1 MNLQNI
7 KKNITTETKKC
18 SKREK
23 GKKEG
28 KERKKNI
35 KLAMKLW
42 RKVSGLVKDQNSI
55 WIASLSR
62 RTALRN
68 PDIEAAVIKA
78 TSHDEFSMNM
88 KNVDRVFRWLR
99 LSSTNLK
106 PLIWAISIRSEK
118 TKSWVVAIKVLILMH
133 GLYSTR
139 LPCVQRI
146 GRLTFDL
153 SNFEDGHSRNMEMD
167 GINAFIRAYF
177 TFLDQKSYFLFM
189 EMEEKRTMMK
199 LNKKMVLQNIEDEE
213 KDNFSLV
220 QDLVLIEKLQTLL
233 DMLLDI
239 RPLSDSAIAPLVLE
253 AMDCV
258 MTEIFDVYNRIRL
271 GIDRVLSKIH
281 SAGKVEATMAFR
293 IMKNANIQAAELSL
307 YFEFNREIGVRN
319 AEMCP
324 IVDQI
329 PSEEIKE
336 LEEFINGVSDKS
348 EKIVEMD
355 QSMEKIQEPESKLKT
370 IITDRWE
377 TFDEEH
383 GGALVKFTPPI
394 NPFEDYS
401 EFTSSTNIVPVEPQ
415 DFPDL
420 ISFT

>member
-1 MNLQNI
+1 M
-7 KKNITTETKKC
+7 
-18 SKREK
+18 R
-23 GKKEG
+23 
-28 KERKKNI
+28 
-35 KLAMKLW
+35 LW
-42 RKVSGLVKDQNSI
+42 RKVSGLLKDQNSV

-106 PLIWAISIRSEK
+106 PLIWAISIRTEK

-153 SNFEDGHSRNMEMD
+153 SNFEDGHSRNIEMQ

-177 TFLDQKSYFLFM
+177 MFLDQKSYFLFM
-189 EMEEKRTMMK
+189 EMEEKRSMVK
-199 LNKKMVLQNIEDEE
+199 LNKNMVMQNLENEE
-213 KDNFSLV
+213 KENYSMA
-220 QDLVLIEKLQTLL
+220 QDLVLLEKLQTLL
-233 DMLLDI
+233 DMLLEI
-239 RPLSDSAIAPLVLE
+239 RPLSDSTIVPLILE

-258 MTEIFDVYNRIRL
+258 VTEIFDVYSRIRL
-271 GIDRVLSKIH
+271 GIARVLSRINVI
-281 SAGKVEATMAFR
+281 GKVEATLALK
-293 IMKNANIQAAELSL
+293 IMKKANIQAVELSL
-307 YFEFNREIGVRN
+307 YFEFNRDIGVRN
-319 AEMCP
+319 AEICP

-329 PSEEIKE
+329 PNEEIKE
-336 LEEFINGVSDKS
+336 LEEIIKGASDTS
-348 EKIVEMD
+348 EKIDETNQD
-355 QSMEKIQEPESKLKT
+355 IGIYEKMESETKLKT
-370 IITDRWE
+370 IITNRWE

-383 GGALVKFTPPI
+383 GGDDSSAIVKFTSRI
-394 NPFEDYS
+394 NPFADYS
-401 EFTSSTNIVPVEPQ
+401 ELTSSTNNVIVKPQ
-415 DFPDL
+415 ELPDL

>member
-1 MNLQNI
+1 M
-7 KKNITTETKKC
+7 
-18 SKREK
+18 R
-23 GKKEG
+23 
-28 KERKKNI
+28 
-35 KLAMKLW
+35 LW
-42 RKVSGLVKDQNSI
+42 RKVSGLLKDQNSV

-106 PLIWAISIRSEK
+106 PLIWAISIRTEK

-153 SNFEDGHSRNMEMD
+153 SNFEDGHSRNIEMQ

-177 TFLDQKSYFLFM
+177 MFLDQKSYFLFM
-189 EMEEKRTMMK
+189 EMEEKRSMVK
-199 LNKKMVLQNIEDEE
+199 LNKNMVMQNLENEE
-213 KDNFSLV
+213 KENYSMA
-220 QDLVLIEKLQTLL
+220 QDLVLLEKLQTLL
-233 DMLLDI
+233 DMLLEI
-239 RPLSDSAIAPLVLE
+239 RPLSDSTIVPLILE

-258 MTEIFDVYNRIRL
+258 VTEIFDVYSRIRL
-271 GIDRVLSKIH
+271 GIARVLSRINVI
-281 SAGKVEATMAFR
+281 GKVEATLALK
-293 IMKNANIQAAELSL
+293 IMKKANIQAVELSL
-307 YFEFNREIGVRN
+307 YFEFNRDIGVRN
-319 AEMCP
+319 AEICP

-329 PSEEIKE
+329 PNEEIKE
-336 LEEFINGVSDKS
+336 LEEIIKGASDTS
-348 EKIVEMD
+348 EKIDETNQDIVIYEK
-355 QSMEKIQEPESKLKT
+355 MESETKLKT
-370 IITDRWE
+370 IITNRWE

-383 GGALVKFTPPI
+383 GGDDSSAIVKFTSRI
-394 NPFEDYS
+394 NPFADYS
-401 EFTSSTNIVPVEPQ
+401 ELTNSTNNAHVKPQ
-415 DFPDL
+415 ELPDL

>member
-1 MNLQNI
+1 M
-7 KKNITTETKKC
+7 
-18 SKREK
+18 R
-23 GKKEG
+23 
-28 KERKKNI
+28 
-35 KLAMKLW
+35 LW
-42 RKVSGLVKDQNSI
+42 RKVSGLLKDQNSV

-106 PLIWAISIRSEK
+106 PLIWAISIRTEK

-153 SNFEDGHSRNMEMD
+153 SNFEDGHSRNIEMQ
-167 GINAFIRAYF
+167 GINEFIRAYF
-177 TFLDQKSYFLFM
+177 MFLDQKSYFLFM
-189 EMEEKRTMMK
+189 EMEEKRSMVK
-199 LNKKMVLQNIEDEE
+199 LNKNMVMQNLENEE
-213 KDNFSLV
+213 KENYSMA
-220 QDLVLIEKLQTLL
+220 QDLVLLEKLQTLL
-233 DMLLDI
+233 DMLLEI
-239 RPLSDSAIAPLVLE
+239 RPLSDSSIVPLILE

-258 MTEIFDVYNRIRL
+258 VTEIFDVYSRIRL
-271 GIDRVLSKIH
+271 GIARVLSRINVI
-281 SAGKVEATMAFR
+281 GKVEATLALK
-293 IMKNANIQAAELSL
+293 IIKKANIQAVELSL
-307 YFEFNREIGVRN
+307 YFEFNRDIGVRN
-319 AEMCP
+319 AEICP

-329 PSEEIKE
+329 PNEEIKE
-336 LEEFINGVSDKS
+336 LEEIIKGASDTS
-348 EKIVEMD
+348 EKIDEINQDIVIYEK
-355 QSMEKIQEPESKLKT
+355 MESETKLKT
-370 IITDRWE
+370 IITNRWE

-383 GGALVKFTPPI
+383 GGDDSSAIVKFTSRI
-394 NPFEDYS
+394 NPFADYS
-401 EFTSSTNIVPVEPQ
+401 ELTSSTNNVPVKPQ
-415 DFPDL
+415 ELPDL

>member
-1 MNLQNI
+1 M
-7 KKNITTETKKC
+7 
-18 SKREK
+18 R
-23 GKKEG
+23 
-28 KERKKNI
+28 
-35 KLAMKLW
+35 LW
-42 RKVSGLVKDQNSI
+42 RKVSGLLKDQNSV

-106 PLIWAISIRSEK
+106 PLIWAISIRTEK

-153 SNFEDGHSRNMEMD
+153 SNFEDGHSRNIEMQ

-177 TFLDQKSYFLFM
+177 MFLDQKSYFLFM
-189 EMEEKRTMMK
+189 EMEEKRSMVK
-199 LNKKMVLQNIEDEE
+199 LNKNMVMQNLENEE
-213 KDNFSLV
+213 KENYSMA
-220 QDLVLIEKLQTLL
+220 QDLVLLKKLQTLL
-233 DMLLDI
+233 DMLLEI
-239 RPLSDSAIAPLVLE
+239 RPLSDSTIVPLILE

-258 MTEIFDVYNRIRL
+258 VTEIFDVYSRIRL
-271 GIDRVLSKIH
+271 GIARVLSRINVI
-281 SAGKVEATMAFR
+281 GKVEATLALK
-293 IMKNANIQAAELSL
+293 IMKKANIQAVELSL
-307 YFEFNREIGVRN
+307 YFEFNRDIGVRN
-319 AEMCP
+319 AEICP

-329 PSEEIKE
+329 PNEEIKE
-336 LEEFINGVSDKS
+336 LEEIIKGASDTS
-348 EKIVEMD
+348 EKIDETNQDIVIYEK
-355 QSMEKIQEPESKLKT
+355 MESETKLKT
-370 IITDRWE
+370 IITNRWE

-383 GGALVKFTPPI
+383 GGDDSSAIVKFTSRI
-394 NPFEDYS
+394 NPFADYS
-401 EFTSSTNIVPVEPQ
+401 ELTSSTNNVHVKPQ
-415 DFPDL
+415 ELPDL

>member
-1 MNLQNI
+1 M
-7 KKNITTETKKC
+7 
-18 SKREK
+18 RV
-23 GKKEG
+23 
-28 KERKKNI
+28 
-35 KLAMKLW
+35 W
-42 RKVSGLVKDQNSI
+42 RKVSGLLKDHNSI

-106 PLIWAISIRSEK
+106 PLIWAISNRTEK

-153 SNFEDGHSRNMEMD
+153 SNFEDGHSRNREMQ
-167 GINAFIRAYF
+167 GINAFIRTYF
-177 TFLDQKSYFLFM
+177 TFLDKKSYFLFM
-189 EMEEKRTMMK
+189 ELEEKRSMVK
-199 LNKKMVLQNIEDEE
+199 LNKNMMVVQNLENEE
-213 KDNFSLV
+213 KENYSMV
-220 QDLVLIEKLQTLL
+220 QDLVLVEKLQTLL

-239 RPLSDSAIAPLVLE
+239 RPLSNSSIVPLVLE

-258 MTEIFDVYNRIRL
+258 MTEIFDVYSRIRL
-271 GIDRVLSKIH
+271 GIARVLSRIN
-281 SAGKVEATMAFR
+281 SVGKAEAIMALK
-293 IMKNANIQAAELSL
+293 IMKKANIQGEELSL
-307 YFEFNREIGVRN
+307 YFEFNKDIGVRN
-319 AEMCP
+319 AKICP

-329 PSEEIKE
+329 SNEEIKQ
-336 LEEFINGVSDKS
+336 LEEIINGVSNKS
-348 EKIVEMD
+348 KKIDEIDQAIVIYEKKD
-355 QSMEKIQEPESKLKT
+355 SESKLKT

-383 GGALVKFTPPI
+383 VAAIVKFTPRI
-394 NPFEDYS
+394 NPFADYL
-401 EFTSSTNIVPVEPQ
+401 EPTSSTNNVPIKPQ
-415 DFPDL
+415 ELPDL

>member
-1 MNLQNI
+1 M
-7 KKNITTETKKC
+7 
-18 SKREK
+18 R
-23 GKKEG
+23 
-28 KERKKNI
+28 
-35 KLAMKLW
+35 LW
-42 RKVSGLVKDQNSI
+42 RKVSGLLKDQNSV
-55 WIASLSR
+55 WISSLSR

-106 PLIWAISIRSEK
+106 PLIWAISIRTEK

-153 SNFEDGHSRNMEMD
+153 SNFEDGHSRNIEMQ

-177 TFLDQKSYFLFM
+177 MFLDQKSYFLFM
-189 EMEEKRTMMK
+189 EMEEKRSMVK
-199 LNKKMVLQNIEDEE
+199 LNKNMVMQNLENEE
-213 KDNFSLV
+213 KENYSMA
-220 QDLVLIEKLQTLL
+220 QDLDLLEKLQTLL
-233 DMLLDI
+233 DMLLEI
-239 RPLSDSAIAPLVLE
+239 RPLSDSTIVPLILE

-258 MTEIFDVYNRIRL
+258 VTEIFDVYSRIRL
-271 GIDRVLSKIH
+271 GIARVLSRINVI
-281 SAGKVEATMAFR
+281 GKVEATLALK
-293 IMKNANIQAAELSL
+293 IMKKANIQAVELSL
-307 YFEFNREIGVRN
+307 YFEFNRDIGVRN
-319 AEMCP
+319 AEICP

-329 PSEEIKE
+329 PNEEIKE
-336 LEEFINGVSDKS
+336 LEEIIKGASVTS
-348 EKIVEMD
+348 EKIDETNQDIVIYEK
-355 QSMEKIQEPESKLKT
+355 MESETKLKT
-370 IITDRWE
+370 IITNRWE

-383 GGALVKFTPPI
+383 GGDDSSAIVKFTSRI
-394 NPFEDYS
+394 NPFADYS
-401 EFTSSTNIVPVEPQ
+401 ELTSSTNNVPVKPQ
-415 DFPDL
+415 ELPDL

>member
-1 MNLQNI
+1 M
-7 KKNITTETKKC
+7 
-18 SKREK
+18 R
-23 GKKEG
+23 
-28 KERKKNI
+28 
-35 KLAMKLW
+35 LW
-42 RKVSGLVKDQNSI
+42 RKVSGLLKDQNSV
-55 WIASLSR
+55 WISSLSR

-106 PLIWAISIRSEK
+106 PLIWAISVRTEK

-153 SNFEDGHSRNMEMD
+153 SNFEDGHSRNIEMQ

-177 TFLDQKSYFLFM
+177 MFLDQKSYFLYI
-189 EMEEKRTMMK
+189 EMEEKRSMVK
-199 LNKKMVLQNIEDEE
+199 LNKNMVVQNLENEE
-213 KDNFSLV
+213 KENYSMA
-220 QDLVLIEKLQTLL
+220 QDLVLLEKLQTLL
-233 DMLLDI
+233 DMLLNI
-239 RPLSDSAIAPLVLE
+239 RPLSYSTIVPLILE

-258 MTEIFDVYNRIRL
+258 VTEIFDVYSRIRL
-271 GIDRVLSKIH
+271 GIARVLSRINVI
-281 SAGKVEATMAFR
+281 GKVEATLALK
-293 IMKNANIQAAELSL
+293 IMKKANIQGVELSQ
-307 YFEFNREIGVRN
+307 YFEFNRDIGVRN
-319 AEMCP
+319 AEICP

-329 PSEEIKE
+329 PNEEIKE
-336 LEEFINGVSDKS
+336 LEEIINGGPSDSS
-348 EKIVEMD
+348 EKIDEINQHIVIYE
-355 QSMEKIQEPESKLKT
+355 QKESETKLKT
-370 IITDRWE
+370 IITNRWE

-383 GGALVKFTPPI
+383 GADDSSAIVNFKSRI

-401 EFTSSTNIVPVEPQ
+401 ELTNSTNNVPVKPQ
-415 DFPDL
+415 ELPDL